1 MIQLAELRDNLL
13 VTAGSK
19 AAYMDAFHVIDLPY
33 GVDGEDE
40 IAAVI
45 VQLVDEYLDNN
56 IDESFDIFIEKA
68 LIKAYKME
76 D

>member
-1 MIQLAELRDNLL
+1 MTQLRDNLL
-13 VTAGSK
+13 VTAGSR
-19 AAYMDAFHVIDLPY
+19 AAYMDSFRVIDLPY

-45 VQLVDEYLDNN
+45 TKLVDEYLENN
-56 IDESFDIFIEKA
+56 IDESFDVFIEKA

-76 D
+76 V